1 MFTAFTLKLLI
12 TASSLRLLIT
22 ASCLE
27 PLSYLARLF
36 TVLVLVNTLKFL
48 TCLYWGYLMKNYTL
62 LAKFSTCLAW
72 SGVT

>member
-1 MFTAFTLKLLI
+1 MI
-12 TASSLRLLIT
+12 TDLGKDYLMKS
-22 ASCLE
+22 
-27 PLSYLARLF
+27 LARLF
-36 TVLVLVNTLKFL
+36 TALVLVNTLKFS